1 MQTSFLRYFRKICN
15 VLRFSVEVNSKARHI
30 VIRVNTMFVVCMFN
44 CCVVCMVN
52 VAILCLLVP
61 VQ

>member
-1 MQTSFLRYFRKICN
+1 MDSLAVALI
-15 VLRFSVEVNSKARHI
+15 SVVIGVIGVNSKARHI